1 MRRSPSSHAIG
12 VRPAAGDSPD
22 SCDGVDRRTEQGA
35 LEPATAATC
44 ENEYRA
50 VCGLE
55 QRAADLLARF
65 QRPRRHHLVCA
76 LLLEDGREVFGLNIV
91 SNIGVA
97 SVCAEQVAMGEAMK
111 LLPQAEVSTVATLR
125 ATFTK
130 PLSYEIV
137 PPCGRCREI
146 LCEYAPSARVAL
158 RAGMSATCDLVPIDA
173 LLPLPFHRRAPERW
187 LNSPATTKESGS

>member
-1 MRRSPSSHAIG
+1 M
-12 VRPAAGDSPD
+12 
-22 SCDGVDRRTEQGA
+22 
-35 LEPATAATC
+35 EPATAATC
-44 ENEYRA
+44 ADEDQA

-76 LLLEDGREVFGLNIV
+76 LLLADGREVFGLNIV

-97 SVCAEQVAMGEAMK
+97 SVCAEQVALGEAMK
-111 LLPQAEVSTVATLR
+111 LRPQAEVSTVVAIR

-130 PLSYEIV
+130 PVLYEIV

-158 RAGMSATCDLVPIDA
+158 RAGTSATCELVPVDA
-173 LLPLPFHRRAPERW
+173 LLPRPFRRRAPERG
-187 LNSPATTKESGS
+187 LTGPATTRESGSRYFAGYAGGEADAYWSTGA

>member
-1 MRRSPSSHAIG
+1 
-12 VRPAAGDSPD
+12 
-22 SCDGVDRRTEQGA
+22 

-44 ENEYRA
+44 ADEDQA
-50 VCGLE
+50 VRGLE

-76 LLLEDGREVFGLNIV
+76 LLLADGREVFGLNIV

-97 SVCAEQVAMGEAMK
+97 SVCAEQVALGEAMK
-111 LLPQAEVSTVATLR
+111 LIPQAEVSTVATLR

-130 PLSYEIV
+130 PLLYEIV

-158 RAGMSATCDLVPIDA
+158 RAGTSATCDLVPVDA
-173 LLPLPFHRRAPERW
+173 LLPRPFHRRAPERW
-187 LNSPATTKESGS
+187 HNSPIATRRPGSW